1 MSLRSHS
8 VLIVSVFVVAVYVQA
23 DSALPPLTPDVVAP
37 KVRPTPAQE
46 VPLPAVKP
54 TPGKSP
60 VDLIQAVQPETTQVA
75 AKPVKILRAEDILP
89 ENLIA
94 YVSVESPSKV
104 VEEAKNLKIAGL
116 RSEPIIGEDIAKWL
130 SSIEVMFKPGEV
142 DPRSLTGMLGAVGL
156 NPGKILSIFTGQVVF
171 AVRENEKGGVCFYVA
186 AQLEEGRDTI
196 HDTVEEFTSQ
206 VEAKHP
212 DVVVNATLFKD
223 MEVRGFELPDG
234 TVFGYTYIENLLIIS
249 SGKGAIEDLIDNY
262 LNVAGKYFVASRAFQ
277 NAYQRFS
284 EGAMVFYILDTPKML
299 RALANAGKLAPP
311 ANAPEDIQKL
321 YKDMRV
327 GSLYGIGIVE
337 GAATMVNGGVRD
349 SIQLEA
355 ADFPF
360 LLSYMPM
367 AQKGELKLKTA
378 PFIPLD
384 AIFYYA
390 AEDMQKIYREY
401 NTTSSD
407 KSLTETMKDIEGKT
421 SLDIQSVLQ
430 LFKGEFGLALT
441 VSPGRPYPD
450 LIVISE
456 LSDAV
461 AAGNLLDAIKAKLG
475 SDIAEVQ
482 VGNKVKMIYYKPG
495 DKSYLSLFSYSPGA
509 AIDGNFLVFG
519 TSVDAVR
526 KAIRQHRFAGSSS
539 IQQSSNFK
547 MATGDLPQNINTLFF
562 FDVGRGVDLFYNVAL
577 PLISQ
582 MNVTASGVQA
592 IAGEASMANM
602 PSPESISQHL
612 VPVAMSTRLD
622 DSSLYIDAF
631 SPTGVLSLALL
642 MLGQATDT
650 ISTANIAASNAITAD
665 NMRKMGLA
673 LHQYAADFDRF
684 PLALSELYPLYV
696 EEQGFSPFMSSTGKH
711 EVNTRDDIDT
721 RSDFVYVPGVRLND
735 QSDSIMAYT
744 KSYVHD
750 KGMRTVL
757 FLNNKTKFMGE
768 TEFKL
773 LMAKQGHPI
782 AEE

>member
-1 MSLRSHS
+1 MASL
-8 VLIVSVFVVAVYVQA
+8 FVVAVYVQA
-23 DSALPPLTPDVVAP
+23 GSVLPPLAPDVVVP
-37 KVRPTPAQE
+37 KAVPARVHE
-46 VPLPAVKP
+46 APLPAEK
-54 TPGKSP
+54 TPGKTP
-60 VDLIQAVQPETTQVA
+60 VDLIQAVQPEATQVT

-94 YVSVESPSKV
+94 FVSIEGPAKLF
-104 VEEAKNLKIAGL
+104 EEAKNLKIAGL
-116 RSEPIIGEDIAKWL
+116 RNEPIVGDAIAK
-130 SSIEVMFKPGEV
+130 SIDSIGVMFKPGEV
-142 DPRSLTGMLGAVGL
+142 DPRSLTGMLGAVGM
-156 NPGKILSIFTGQVVF
+156 NPEKILDVFTGQVAF
-171 AVRENEKGGVCFYVA
+171 AARENDKGATCFYVV

-196 HDTVEEFTSQ
+196 HDMVEEFGSQ
-206 VEAKHP
+206 VESKHP
-212 DVVVNATLFKD
+212 DIVVSATLFKD
-223 MEVRGFELPDG
+223 MEVRGFEMPDG

-262 LNVAGKYFVASRAFQ
+262 LNVAGKYFVGSRAFQ
-277 NAYQRFS
+277 SAYGRLG
-284 EGAMVFYILDTPKML
+284 EGAMVFYILDTPRML

-311 ANAPEDIQKL
+311 ANAPENVQKL
-321 YKDMRV
+321 YKDMRA
-327 GSLYGIGIVE
+327 GSLFGIGMIE
-337 GAATMVNGGVRD
+337 GAASMTNGGVRD
-349 SIQLEA
+349 SIQVEA

-360 LLSYMPM
+360 LVSYMPM

-378 PFIPLD
+378 PFVPLD
-384 AIFYYA
+384 AIFFYA

-407 KSLTETMKDIEGKT
+407 KTVTEAFKGVEDKT
-421 SLDIQSVLQ
+421 SLDIQNVLQ
-430 LFKGEFGLALT
+430 LFKGEFGLTLT

-456 LSDAV
+456 LSDTV
-461 AAGNLLDAIKAKLG
+461 AAGNLLDAVKTKLG
-475 SDIAEVQ
+475 SDVAEIPM
-482 VGNKVKMIYYKPG
+482 GNKAKMVYYKPG
-495 DKSYLSLFSYSPGA
+495 DKSYLSLFNYSPGA
-509 AIDGNFLVFG
+509 TIDGNFLVFG

-526 KAIRQHRFAGSSS
+526 KAVRQHRFAGSSS
-539 IQQSSNFK
+539 IQQSTNFK
-547 MATGDLPQNINTLFF
+547 LATGDLPQNINTLFF
-562 FDVGRGVDLFYNVAL
+562 FDVGRGVDLFYNVGL

-582 MNVTASGVQA
+582 MNISAPGSQA
-592 IAGEASMANM
+592 MVGDVSIANM

-612 VPVAMSTRLD
+612 VPIAMSTRLE
-622 DSSLYIDAF
+622 DSSLYVDSF

-650 ISTANIAASNAITAD
+650 ITTANVAASNAVTAD

-696 EEQGFSPFMSSTGKH
+696 EEQGFSPFMSPSGKK
-711 EVNTRDDIDT
+711 EVNSRDDIDT

-735 QSDSIMAYT
+735 QSDTIIAYT
-744 KSYVHD
+744 KAYVHD

-757 FLNNKTKFMGE
+757 FLNNKTKSMGE

-773 LMAKQGHPI
+773 LMTKQGHPI